1 MCACA
6 KDTKAGFP
14 TALGC
19 QILGVWYFNFIPYYE
34 QHHSEDIIGWQ
45 GRAELPHNTF
55 IQLGTDAGFTGLAV
69 FGLLITSYY
78 VGTRR
83 IIRAAKP
90 IMVYLYPVSVKE

>member
-1 MCACA
+1 MCAYA

-14 TALGC
+14 AALGC

-45 GRAELPHNTF
+45 GRAELPHNII
-55 IQLGTDAGFTGLAV
+55 IQLGTDSGFV
-69 FGLLITSYY
+69 FGLLIAGYY

-83 IIRAAKP
+83 IITAARP
-90 IMVYLYPVSVKE
+90 MMVYLYPVSVKE